1 MVRLQILGMH
11 VIHIVSEMFFERV
24 EIHVLKKKDTF
35 FTRPCV
41 FVGSERKQ

>member
-24 EIHVLKKKDTF
+24 EIHVLKKKKTLF
-35 FTRPCV
+35 SRV
-41 FVGSERKQ
+41 IVIL

>member
-24 EIHVLKKKDTF
+24 EIHVLKKKRHF
-35 FTRPCV
+35 FHA
-41 FVGSERKQ
+41 SL